1 VWIAARNPVGETTSE
16 LSIFNNSETD
26 RRPRTLFAVLVGVD
40 HYPNLGGTCPLSN
53 GCDLQFAGND
63 AIEFEKALRTKVRP
77 RYRSY
82 KPFLFYN
89 ANVQNANA
97 SQPDSTDEPTSPK
110 IMEALKTLALAGSED
125 TIVMFFSGHGTK
137 DRNGEYL
144 LLTSDSQRDI
154 NQGTYSN
161 DLPWSKVFK
170 AIKGASGRKLI
181 FLDSCKSGSSFN
193 AEVAKTPDE
202 HIDTYTSTD
211 KPRPSREYPSL
222 SHGAFTAAIL
232 RGLRDGKAAIPPS
245 TEVDTWTLGSFLK
258 REVKD
263 LSGGVQTPGLWLA
276 NPALVLGD

>member
-1 VWIAARNPVGETTSE
+1 MGNTCS
-16 LSIFNNSETD
+16 S
-26 RRPRTLFAVLVGVD
+26 RP
-40 HYPNLGGTCPLSN
+40 
-53 GCDLQFAGND
+53 
-63 AIEFEKALRTKVRP
+63 
-77 RYRSY
+77 
-82 KPFLFYN
+82 
-89 ANVQNANA
+89 
-97 SQPDSTDEPTSPK
+97 
-110 IMEALKTLALAGSED
+110 
-125 TIVMFFSGHGTK
+125 
-137 DRNGEYL
+137 
-144 LLTSDSQRDI
+144 
-154 NQGTYSN
+154 
-161 DLPWSKVFK
+161 KVFK